1 MRRRFAIPVLVAT
14 LGALLSVG
22 SAAAQVIEL
31 QGAWLIDGYTFEPGD
46 RSPRGTIAYHA
57 ETNSF
62 SGTYVGVK
70 LPADR
75 PELHA
80 LLYDTRTKKA
90 LHLGRVDYKA
100 GTIGKDKGAFNLA
113 LPAAVSDGNFKPFEV
128 VAFSAEVDTRDVR
141 SGQRRVQVER
151 GPLCR
156 LDLASAGK
164 DGFAP
169 AIPALHA
176 HLSQSPGRGRSLR
189 CDPVLGR

>member
-1 MRRRFAIPVLVAT
+1 MRRRCEIVVLVAT
-14 LGALLSVG
+14 LGALVSIG

-46 RSPRGTIAYHA
+46 RSPRGTLAYHG

-80 LLYDTRTKKA
+80 WLYDTRTKKA

-100 GTIGKDKGAFNLA
+100 GTIGKEKGAFNLA
-113 LPAAVSDGNFKPFEV
+113 LPSAVRDGNFKPFEV
-128 VAFSAEVDTRDVR
+128 IAFSAEVAGAKPSFP
-141 SGQRRVQVER
+141 SGSKIQAAQRPAFYLYA
-151 GPLCR
+151 PLPG
-156 LDLASAGK
+156 SH
-164 DGFAP
+164 
-169 AIPALHA
+169 IPSIYCGHGQDFSFTSNPE
-176 HLSQSPGRGRSLR
+176 HT
-189 CDPVLGR
+189 CFD